1 MVVVYLLISVI
12 LIIYLSTKLKIHP
25 FIALF
30 IVALLYG
37 FFAGMSLD
45 LIISSINQGFG
56 DTLGKIGL
64 IIVLGII
71 IGSFLEP
78 NIETGTRGRQFNVSS
93 EQHTAGILLMKV
105 LGKFWVLRLGIK
117 PGTSSAAGNCLYN

>member
-1 MVVVYLLISVI
+1 MVVIYLLISVI

-71 IGSFLEP
+71 IGSFLENSGAAP
-78 NIETGTRGRQFNVSS
+78 AGAGSRARRKRRSTRRRVCLPS
-93 EQHTAGILLMKV
+93 AKA
-105 LGKFWVLRLGIK
+105 
-117 PGTSSAAGNCLYN
+117 SAARAPRRAWRRSRWRSCR